1 VSDALENCED
11 RGEKTQL
18 IVDAPSGDPGRDIS
32 QLEVNCGADAGCM
45 DVSGKKRERVECQ
58 GIPHSDLQ
66 QRGISF
72 SPSGLS
78 KLFARFNYIN
88 SRWCHKD
95 CDVTFFRPVGSYS
108 SSCAYC
114 KKGRS
119 SVRKDRLPELFQCP
133 TAIADICPSD
143 LMLKGA
149 ITNSAA
155 SFDTLDLFVES
166 DNARDFAS
174 LLVIYGNGSIDFCFG
189 GVDHM
194 FTTAALVL
202 LL

>member
-1 VSDALENCED
+1 
-11 RGEKTQL
+11 
-18 IVDAPSGDPGRDIS
+18 
-32 QLEVNCGADAGCM
+32 
-45 DVSGKKRERVECQ
+45 
-58 GIPHSDLQ
+58 
-66 QRGISF
+66 
-72 SPSGLS
+72 
-78 KLFARFNYIN
+78 
-88 SRWCHKD
+88 
-95 CDVTFFRPVGSYS
+95 
-108 SSCAYC
+108 
-114 KKGRS
+114 
-119 SVRKDRLPELFQCP
+119 
-133 TAIADICPSD
+133 
-143 LMLKGA
+143 MLKGA